1 MSLLL
6 TLLTLHMSILLRS
19 LLLTL
24 LTLHSLL

>member
-6 TLLTLHMSILLRS
+6 TLLTLHMSILHRS

-24 LTLHSLL
+24 LPLHFV

>member
-24 LTLHSLL
+24 LTLHFV

>member
-24 LTLHSLL
+24 LTMHFV

>member
-24 LTLHSLL
+24 LTLHFI

>member
-6 TLLTLHMSILLRS
+6 TLLTLHMSIPLRS

-24 LTLHSLL
+24 LTLHFV

>member
-6 TLLTLHMSILLRS
+6 TLLTLHMSVLLMS

-24 LTLHSLL
+24 LTLHFV

>member
-6 TLLTLHMSILLRS
+6 TLLTLHMSILRRS

-24 LTLHSLL
+24 LTLHFV